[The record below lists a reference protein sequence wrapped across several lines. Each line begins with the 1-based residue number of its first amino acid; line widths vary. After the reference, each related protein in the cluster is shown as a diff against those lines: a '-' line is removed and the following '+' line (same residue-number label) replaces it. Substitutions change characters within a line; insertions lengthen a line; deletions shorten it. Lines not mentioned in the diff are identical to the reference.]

1 MFGVGGKK
9 DLLASL
15 MQILGQASDVE
26 AHQAE
31 WETSTIQS
39 RKFIELNVVAMKV
52 PEVRINEEER

>member
-9 DLLASL
+9 DLLTSL
-15 MQILGQASDVE
+15 MQILGQASYVE

-39 RKFIELNVVAMKV
+39 GKFIDMNVVSMKV
-52 PEVRINEEER
+52 PEVRVDKEER